1 MTTPPLSSKEADA
14 LDAYSHIVTSV
25 AELLIPSVA
34 SLTVMHRR
42 GGGEGSAVVLTPDG
56 YLLTSAH
63 VVAGASS
70 GTAVFADGRQSRF
83 EVVGADALS
92 DLAVL
97 QVALSDLPAASL
109 GDAEYLRVGQ
119 LVVAVGNPLGFAGS
133 VTAGVVSALGRS
145 LPARGNRNVR
155 LVENVIQTDAALH
168 PGNSGGALA
177 DSAGRVV
184 GISTAVVGPGIGQGL
199 GMAVPINDATRR
211 IIAALM
217 REGRV
222 RRALLG
228 IAGGPRPLPPKA
240 ARATG
245 RERGVEVVQ
254 VVPES
259 PAARAG
265 IRNEDIVLEVDGI
278 PIEDAGD
285 IQRLMSADLIDKEV
299 TVRVFRGGEI
309 LSLRPV
315 PTELED

>member
-1 MTTPPLSSKEADA
+1 MTTPPLASSDAAA
-14 LDAYSHIVTSV
+14 LDAYSHVVVSV
-25 AELLIPSVA
+25 ADLLIPSVA
-34 SLTVMHRR
+34 SLTVMQSR
-42 GGGEGSAVVLTPDG
+42 GAGAGSAVVLTPDG

-63 VVAGASS
+63 VVSGARS
-70 GTAVFADGRQSRF
+70 GTAIFADGRQSRF
-83 EVVGADALS
+83 QVVGADALS

-97 QVALSDLPAASL
+97 RVILGDLQAATL
-109 GDAEYLRVGQ
+109 GDADNLRVGQ

-133 VTAGVVSALGRS
+133 VTAGVISALGRS

-184 GISTAVVGPGIGQGL
+184 GVSTAVVGPGIGQGL
-199 GMAVPINDATRR
+199 GMAVPVNDATRR
-211 IIAALM
+211 IIAALIS
-217 REGRV
+217 EGRV

-240 ARATG
+240 ARAAG

-254 VVPES
+254 VVPDS

-265 IRNEDIVLEVDGI
+265 IRQEDIILEVDGI

-285 IQRLMSADLIDKEV
+285 IQRLMTSELIDKEI
-299 TVRVFRGGEI
+299 TVRVFRGGDI
-309 LSLRPV
+309 VSLRPV
-315 PTELED
+315 PVELDD